1 MHPFR
6 MSSSGKLVL
15 ISNREPYV
23 HERTKKGIK
32 CKVPPGGVVTA
43 IDPVMQAV
51 GGTWIAWGSGNAD
64 MEVSDSQGRVAVPPE
79 GPRYTLRRIWL
90 STKEVAD
97 YYLGFSN
104 RVLWP
109 ICHMFQENAQFNKE
123 YWEAYKRVNEKFAA
137 AAVEELEGGGN
148 AWVQDVH
155 FSLVPS
161 MIRAQVPDAN
171 IALFWHIPFP
181 AVETFACIP
190 WRNEILKGL
199 LDADLI
205 GFHTN
210 AYAAN
215 FLSTVRREFPDA
227 AVARD
232 GVELHGHV
240 TKVRAIPIGID
251 FQAYRAKGEADTV
264 RRRAARLRRK
274 MDVEHVLLGVDRL
287 DYTKGILNRF
297 LAFERFL
304 ESNPKYIGKVSFV
317 QVASPSRSLIHEYR
331 EMKRQVEETVG
342 RLNGRFQTPSW
353 TPIIYIHRHIPSDE
367 LLVLYELADV
377 AMVTP
382 VIDGMNLVAKEYVT
396 VSDQGALILSEFAGA
411 SEEMRD
417 ALIVNP
423 YDMEMTSRAIL
434 KALTM
439 TEEERSRQMQSLRA
453 VVREHDIYWWLDTF
467 FQEWGMDLRSARR
480 GNLAERCSS
489 LDDED

>member
-1 MHPFR
+1 
-6 MSSSGKLVL
+6 MSGSGKLVL

-23 HERTKKGIK
+23 HERTKKGVK

-43 IDPVMQAV
+43 IDPVMQAT

-64 MEVSDSQGRVAVPPE
+64 MEVSDPRGRIAVPPE
-79 GPRYTLRRIWL
+79 DPKYTLRRVWL

-109 ICHMFQENAQFNKE
+109 ICHMFQENAQFNKS

-137 AAVEELEGGGN
+137 AAVEEMDQGSN
-148 AWVQDVH
+148 VWVQDVH

-161 MIRAQVPDAN
+161 MIRAKVPDAS
-171 IALFWHIPFP
+171 IAMFWHIPFP

-205 GFHTN
+205 GFHTH
-210 AYAAN
+210 AYAGN

-227 AVARD
+227 SVTDDAI
-232 GVELHGHV
+232 ELDGHV

-251 FQAYRAKGEADTV
+251 FGTYRAKGEEEV
-264 RRRAARLRRK
+264 VHKRAAKLRRK
-274 MDVEHVLLGVDRL
+274 MDVERVLLGVDRL

-304 ESNPKYIGKVSFV
+304 DSNPKYMGKVSFV

-342 RLNGRFQTPSW
+342 RINGRFQTPNW
-353 TPIIYIHRHIPSDE
+353 TPIVYINRHIPSDE

-396 VSDQGALILSEFAGA
+396 VNDQGALILSEFAGA
-411 SEEMRD
+411 SEEMKD

-423 YDMEMTSRAIL
+423 YDVEMTSRAIL
-434 KALTM
+434 SALTM
-439 TEEERSRQMQSLRA
+439 PEEERTRHIDSLRS

-467 FQEWGMDLRSARR
+467 FQEWGMDLK
-480 GNLAERCSS
+480 SS
-489 LDDED
+489 RPRNGTE